1 MDNAISPGVTDD
13 DTVVYR
19 LFDLARNGD
28 TESGEFIQLGH
39 LVSDRLEKTY
49 GSEILSLR
57 HLAA

>member
-1 MDNAISPGVTDD
+1 MDIAIDTAVTDD

-28 TESGEFIQLGH
+28 TDSREFIQLGH

-49 GSEILSLR
+49 GSEILPLR

>member
-1 MDNAISPGVTDD
+1 MDNTISPAVTDD

-28 TESGEFIQLGH
+28 TESREFIQLGH

-49 GSEILSLR
+49 GSEILS
-57 HLAA
+57 